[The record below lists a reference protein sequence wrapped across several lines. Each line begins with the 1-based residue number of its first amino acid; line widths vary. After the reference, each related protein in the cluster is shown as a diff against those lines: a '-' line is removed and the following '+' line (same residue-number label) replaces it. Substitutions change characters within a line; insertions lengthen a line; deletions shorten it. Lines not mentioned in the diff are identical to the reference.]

1 MKRVDFLLG
10 VTPSDVVL
18 DPITH
23 RQMRV
28 LLNNRR
34 LGGVV
39 AMKLEVDLTYGYMK
53 AYIKRWRIGP
63 QRSGARVDGF
73 EEDEVGQIES
83 VMGATGYEIILDQ
96 SGRFEYEEINP
107 KMESECLVVESIIQK
122 NQYTDFNLRTI
133 IKESR

>member
-1 MKRVDFLLG
+1 
-10 VTPSDVVL
+10 
-18 DPITH
+18 
-23 RQMRV
+23 
-28 LLNNRR
+28 
-34 LGGVV
+34 
-39 AMKLEVDLTYGYMK
+39 MKLEVDLTYGYMK